1 MFSHKQ
7 PRIFDIRLTSD
18 VSDNETDKINKYI
31 SARNSRNRRGFSL
44 IWLVSLVVSCVFAF
58 YFLAVSYTHLTL
70 PTNREV

>member
-31 SARNSRNRRGFSL
+31 SARNSRNRRGFLL

-58 YFLAVSYTHLTL
+58 YFLDTL
-70 PTNREV
+70 FFK

>member
-7 PRIFDIRLTSD
+7 PRIFDIRLASD

-31 SARNSRNRRGFSL
+31 SARNSRNRRGFLL

-58 YFLAVSYTHLTL
+58 YFLDTL
-70 PTNREV
+70 FFK

>member
-7 PRIFDIRLTSD
+7 PRIFEIKLTSD

-44 IWLVSLVVSCVFAF
+44 IWLVSTALICGLVF
-58 YFLAVSYTHLTL
+58 YFFDTL
-70 PTNREV
+70 FF